1 MNPQISKISEED
13 DVYKF
18 TLSGI
23 NVSIANALRRIIL
36 SEIPTNVFYTE
47 TYNDNKCNIEVNN
60 PPRLHN
66 EIIKQRLSC
75 IPIHEKDLDVLPDK
89 YILELDVKNETDKT
103 IIVTTEDFRIKN
115 KMNGNYLTRE
125 ETTRIFPPCVKTNR
139 YIDFVRL
146 TPKLG
151 NEIPGG
157 HIKLTCEFSVSNAK
171 VNSMFNVVSKCTY
184 GNTPDLVKIDSI
196 WESMESKL
204 RSEELTNE
212 EIEFQKRNFYM
223 LDAQRQFIPDS
234 FDYSIQTIGV
244 YDNQEIVKK
253 GCAILQNKFVDM
265 IQMIESD
272 IVPINHSEAT
282 MENCYDIVLEDEDY
296 TIGKVLE
303 YVLYEKFYQG
313 DKTLSFCGFKKYH
326 PHSSHSI
333 IRMAFNEFT
342 DKTTVRNVLK
352 SACTDAQDVFL
363 KMFKLF

>member
-13 DVYKF
+13 DVYNF
-18 TLSGI
+18 TLNGI

-47 TYNDNKCNIEVNN
+47 TYNDNKCTIQVNN

-75 IPIHEKDLDVLPDK
+75 IPIHEKDLDILPDK

-125 ETTRIFPPCVKTNR
+125 ETARIFPPSTKTNR

-146 TPKLG
+146 PPKIG

-157 HIKLTCEFSVSNAK
+157 HIKLNCEFSVSNAK
-171 VNSMFNVVSKCTY
+171 VNSMFNIVSKCTY
-184 GNTPDLVKIDSI
+184 GNSPDLVKIDSI

-223 LDAQRQFIPDS
+223 LDAQRQFVPDS
-234 FDYSIQTIGV
+234 FDYSIQTIGI
-244 YDNQEIVKK
+244 YTNQEIVKK

-282 MENCYDIVLEDEDY
+282 IDNCYDVILEDEDY

-303 YVLYEKFYQG
+303 YILYEKFYQG
-313 DKTLSFCGFKKYH
+313 EKSLSFCGFKKYH
-326 PHSSHSI
+326 PHSSHSV
-333 IRMAFNEFT
+333 IRIAFNSPS
-342 DKTTVRNVLK
+342 DKTIVRNVLK
-352 SACTDAQDVFL
+352 SACTDAQEVFL

>member
-13 DVYKF
+13 DVYNF
-18 TLSGI
+18 TLNGI

-47 TYNDNKCNIEVNN
+47 TYNDNKCTIQVNN

-75 IPIHEKDLDVLPDK
+75 IPIHEKDLDILPDK

-125 ETTRIFPPCVKTNR
+125 ETVRIFPPSIKTNR

-146 TPKLG
+146 PPKIG

-157 HIKLTCEFSVSNAK
+157 HIKLNCEFSVSNAK
-171 VNSMFNVVSKCTY
+171 VNSMFNIVSKCTY

-234 FDYSIQTIGV
+234 FDYSIQTIGI
-244 YDNQEIVKK
+244 YTNQEIVKK

-282 MENCYDIVLEDEDY
+282 IDNCYDVILEDEDY

-303 YVLYEKFYQG
+303 YILYEKFYQG
-313 DKTLSFCGFKKYH
+313 EKSLSFCGFKKYH
-326 PHSSHSI
+326 PHSSHSV
-333 IRMAFNEFT
+333 IRIAFNSPS
-342 DKTTVRNVLK
+342 DKTIVRNVLK
-352 SACTDAQDVFL
+352 AACTDAQDVFL